1 MEIKELFEQYR
12 DMYAKKYVPGTSKLP
27 RSLGDRQDTIG
38 RLAALYDL
46 AVKERRHDMQ
56 WDENTKGNIEQVAE
70 WLLECPQRGLLLYG
84 SLGNGKST
92 MLRTIHR
99 LMSGNSYLITAK
111 MAYDRFK
118 ESERLTFPRD
128 SVLLVDD
135 LGAEPERCL
144 VYGEEH
150 HPLTDLLL
158 QRYDQNATTIIA
170 TNLTVDALRQRY
182 GDRLFDRFSEMY
194 VAILYNAPSYRTQK
208 Q

>member
-1 MEIKELFEQYR
+1 MKEIIEQYR
-12 DMYAKKYVPGTSKLP
+12 DMYAKKYVSNTSKIP
-27 RSLGDRQDTIG
+27 RTLGDRQDTIG

-46 AVKERRHDMQ
+46 AVSERGHNMQ
-56 WDENTKGNIEQVAE
+56 WDENTKDNINKVAE
-70 WLLECPQRGLLLYG
+70 WLLECPQRGLLLCG

-92 MLRTIHR
+92 MLRAIHR
-99 LMSGNSYLITAK
+99 LISGNSYLITAK

-118 ESERLTFPRD
+118 DSERLTFTHNC
-128 SVLLVDD
+128 VLLLDD

-182 GDRLFDRFSEMY
+182 GDRLFDRLSEMY

-208 Q
+208 

>member
-1 MEIKELFEQYR
+1 MEMKEIIEQYR
-12 DMYAKKYVPGTSKLP
+12 DMYAKKYVSNTSKIP
-27 RSLGDRQDTIG
+27 RTLGDRQDTIG

-46 AVKERRHDMQ
+46 AVSERGHNMQ
-56 WDENTKGNIEQVAE
+56 WDENTKDNINKVAE
-70 WLLECPQRGLLLYG
+70 WLLECPQRGLLLCG

-92 MLRTIHR
+92 MLRAIHR
-99 LMSGNSYLITAK
+99 LISGNSYLITAK

-118 ESERLTFPRD
+118 DSERLTFTHNC
-128 SVLLVDD
+128 VLLLDD

-182 GDRLFDRFSEMY
+182 GDRLFDRLSEMY

-208 Q
+208 

>member
-1 MEIKELFEQYR
+1 MEVKEIFEQYR
-12 DMYAKKYVPGTSKLP
+12 DMYAKQYISNTSKLP
-27 RSLGDRQDTIG
+27 RALGDKQDTME

-46 AVKERRHDMQ
+46 AVGERGHKVQ
-56 WDENTKGNIEQVAE
+56 WDENTKGNIEQVTQ

-92 MLRTIHR
+92 MLRAIHR
-99 LMSGNSYLITAK
+99 LISAKSYFITAK

-118 ESERLTFPRD
+118 ESERLIFPRD

-150 HPLTDLLL
+150 HPLTDLFL
-158 QRYDQNATTIIA
+158 QRYEQNATTIIA
-170 TNLTVDALRQRY
+170 TNLTVDVLRQRY
-182 GDRLFDRFSEMY
+182 GDRIYDRLLEMFI
-194 VAILYNAPSYRTQK
+194 AIRYDAPSYRGTI
-208 Q
+208 

>member
-1 MEIKELFEQYR
+1 MEIKEILEQYR
-12 DMYAKKYVPGTSKLP
+12 DLYAKNYISNTSKLP
-27 RSLGDRQDTIG
+27 RTLGDKQDTMG

-46 AVKERRHDMQ
+46 AVGERGHKVQ
-56 WDENTKGNIEQVAE
+56 WDENTKGNIEQVTQ
-70 WLLECPQRGLLLYG
+70 WLLEYPQRGLLLYG

-92 MLRTIHR
+92 MLRAIHR
-99 LMSGNSYLITAK
+99 LISGKSYFITAR

-128 SVLLVDD
+128 SVLLIDD

-182 GDRLFDRFSEMY
+182 GDRVHDRLIEMFI
-194 VAILYNAPSYRTQK
+194 AIRYDAPSYRGTI
-208 Q
+208 